1 MNWILQNGH
10 SKCMMSIVIGERF
23 TKDWNHYCKDS
34 WREYAQKHN
43 YDLLIFD
50 APLDSSTRSLNRSP
64 SWQKCLAINHP
75 ALKKYEQVVW
85 VDADVLINPTTAPDI
100 CATVPHHKIGGT
112 NAYSV
117 YNTAMHDHL
126 YEEYLAFSQTRNQKR
141 FISREGREY
150 YRLYGIDT
158 EIQDVI
164 QCGILVLNPDIHA
177 PLFQEV
183 YDRYEEKVDPET
195 CIEFHIW
202 GHAKNSFEE
211 RENRRLPSPV
221 GPRFPIL

>member
-1 MNWILQNGH
+1 
-10 SKCMMSIVIGERF
+10 
-23 TKDWNHYCKDS
+23 
-34 WREYAQKHN
+34 
-43 YDLLIFD
+43 
-50 APLDSSTRSLNRSP
+50 
-64 SWQKCLAINHP
+64 CLAINHP

-195 CIEFHIW
+195 GYTFNLEMRPLSYEITRNNLHHWIDF
-202 GHAKNSFEE
+202 
-211 RENRRLPSPV
+211 
-221 GPRFPIL
+221 RFNAIVSNLLYLNAPYLFLQPQRY